1 MIKTWYSIL
10 SERVFAPLSDT
21 QILVVIFGT
30 FAVLKILTYLFN
42 LAKSLFG
49 GDKK

>member
-1 MIKTWYSIL
+1 MIQTWYSIL
-10 SERVFAPLSDT
+10 SERVFSPLSDS